1 MKHRLL
7 LSFLLLLGVASAGC
21 GKESPSSSSSSEPGE
36 ASSNASGEAAG
47 KARAPGAA
55 SGGDGAQARGDIR
68 IVVVTHG
75 QASDAFWSV
84 VKNGVDH
91 AARDMGIEVEYQAP
105 NTFDMVTMS
114 QLIDAA
120 VASEPDGLV
129 VSIPDPDALRRP
141 ITKAIEAG
149 IPVVSINSGSEV
161 AKELGVMTHIGQ
173 TEYEAGF
180 GAGER
185 MAGSGVKQALC
196 VNHEVGNTAQDLRCK
211 GFMEAV
217 QEQGATA
224 EVLAVDLAD
233 PTELVQRVKAALAAN
248 PAIDGI
254 LTLGPTSAD
263 PTLRALKQDGK
274 LGEVA
279 LATFDLSPEVLAA
292 LRDGEML
299 FAVDQQQYLQGY
311 MPIVLLTLYQSN
323 LNTPA
328 YDVLRTGP
336 GFVDQASA
344 ARVIE
349 LSKKGTR

>member
-1 MKHRLL
+1 MKHCLL
-7 LSFLLLLGVASAGC
+7 LSILLLLGVGNAGC
-21 GKESPSSSSSSEPGE
+21 RK
-36 ASSNASGEAAG
+36 ASSPEQTSDQTSDNTAGETRAPEAQ
-47 KARAPGAA
+47 APGAA
-55 SGGDGAQARGDIR
+55 PGRKDIR
-68 IVVVTHG
+68 VVVVTHG

-91 AARDMGIEVEYQAP
+91 AARDMGIQVEYQAP

-120 VASEPDGLV
+120 VASKPNGLV
-129 VSIPDPDALRRP
+129 VSIPDPDALRQS
-141 ITKAIEAG
+141 ITKAIAAG
-149 IPVVSINSGSEV
+149 IPVISINSGSEV
-161 AKELGVMTHIGQ
+161 AEELGVMTHIGQ

-185 MAGSGVKQALC
+185 MGKSGVKQTLC
-196 VNHEVGNTAQDLRCK
+196 VNHEVGNAAQDLRCK
-211 GFMEAV
+211 GFMEAL
-217 QEQGATA
+217 QKHGAKA
-224 EVLAVDLAD
+224 DVLAVDLAD

-263 PTLRALKQDGK
+263 PTLRALKEDGK
-274 LGEVA
+274 LGKVE

-292 LRDGEML
+292 IRDGEVL

-311 MPIVLLTLYQSN
+311 MPIVLLTLYQTN

-336 GFVDQASA
+336 GFVDKDSA